1 MDLLYKKPALGHTL
15 IQSLIVHGS
24 VVFEKNNLILHNIY
38 LQCLHILLSEIDN
51 NTGNTSEMVVD
62 RSGTNSNLEVNSTIV
77 GRFCD
82 ILSMFDPPKGIKGPS
97 FTKFLEDLCKVS
109 KENDSPLKLD
119 CVYSCFLGRSSQ
131 FILDEFSEI
140 WSNLSNGGYQNVS
153 GSDGIL
159 TNVGRSVLGLCQ
171 QGDSVTRSVFPWK
184 DLYLLCLKHQKH
196 FLDTFI
202 VSPQIGLKIF
212 VILFD
217 IKSLTNVSSN
227 CVLCAGIVNH
237 ADSGK
242 QV

>member
-15 IQSLIVHGS
+15 IQSLIAHES

-62 RSGTNSNLEVNSTIV
+62 RTGTNSNLEVNSTIV

-97 FTKFLEDLCKVS
+97 FTKFLEDLYKIS
-109 KENDSPLKLD
+109 NESNSPLKLD
-119 CVYSCFLGRSSQ
+119 CVYSCFLGKSSQ
-131 FILDEFSEI
+131 FILDEFSES

-153 GSDGIL
+153 DSAGIL

-171 QGDSVTRSVFPWK
+171 QSDNITRSVFPWK
-184 DLYLLCLKHQKH
+184 DLY
-196 FLDTFI
+196 FTVFEASETFPGHI
-202 VSPQIGLKIF
+202 HRKFTRFF
-212 VILFD
+212 VILFGHQ
-217 IKSLTNVSSN
+217 VSDK
-227 CVLCAGIVNH
+227 CF
-237 ADSGK
+237 K
-242 QV
+242 